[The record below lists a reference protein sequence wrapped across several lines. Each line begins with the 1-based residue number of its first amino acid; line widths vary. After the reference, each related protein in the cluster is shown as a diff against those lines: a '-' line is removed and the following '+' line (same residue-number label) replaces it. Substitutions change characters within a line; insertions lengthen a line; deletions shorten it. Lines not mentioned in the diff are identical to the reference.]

1 MKTIVIAGSE
11 GLIGKAI
18 VESLRYNYNVVPSDP
33 RLSLYWNLS
42 ERYILNTLF
51 ELHDIV
57 GLVNCAYPRAFE
69 PHCSFFMNV
78 TSEFAERMKE
88 GSIVNLASIYGII
101 GPDDSLYDGTG
112 MGMPSWYTAAKAAI
126 IAYSRC
132 LAVRYAPKIRINCVS
147 PGGVFDN
154 QDDLFVGRYVSKT
167 PMGRMATPEDVA
179 KACKFL
185 ISEESSYITGQNLIV
200 DGGITGRI

>member
-1 MKTIVIAGSE
+1 MKTIVVAGSE
-11 GLIGKAI
+11 GLIGKAV
-18 VESLRYNYNVVPSDP
+18 VESLQYSYIVIPSDP
-33 RLSLYWNLS
+33 RLPKYWNLS
-42 ERYILNTLF
+42 ERYTLDALF
-51 ELHDIV
+51 GMFNIV

-69 PHCSFFMNV
+69 PHCSFFMNA
-78 TSEFAERMKE
+78 TSEFSERMKE

-101 GPDDSLYDGTG
+101 GPDDSLYYGTE
-112 MGMPSWYTAAKAAI
+112 MGMPAWYTAAKAAI

-154 QDDLFVGRYVSKT
+154 QNDLFVGRYVSKT

-185 ISEESSYITGQNLIV
+185 ISDESAYITGQNLIV
-200 DGGITGRI
+200 DGGITGKI